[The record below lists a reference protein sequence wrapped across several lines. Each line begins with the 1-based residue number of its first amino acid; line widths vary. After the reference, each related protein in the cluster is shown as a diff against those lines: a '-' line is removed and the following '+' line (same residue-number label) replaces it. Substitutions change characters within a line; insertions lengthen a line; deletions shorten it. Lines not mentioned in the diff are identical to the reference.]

1 MLSPDSARYIAEAA
15 RYLAAAI
22 TAIAL
27 FGVGMSMGNLFSTWL
42 NSVARN
48 PEAEEKMRSVGM
60 LGFALTESI
69 GLFALLVALLI
80 LFKN

>member
-1 MLSPDSARYIAEAA
+1 MLSTEAV

-22 TAIAL
+22 AVFAL
-27 FGVGMSMGNLFSTWL
+27 YGVGVSMGNLFSAWL

-48 PEAEEKMRSVGM
+48 PEAEDKMRSVGM

-80 LFKN
+80 LFK

>member
-1 MLSPDSARYIAEAA
+1 MLSNEAI
-15 RYLAAAI
+15 RYLAAALAVI
-22 TAIAL
+22 PL

-48 PEAEEKMRSVGM
+48 PEAEDKMRSVGM

-80 LFKN
+80 LFK

>member
-1 MLSPDSARYIAEAA
+1 MLSTEAA
-15 RYLAAAI
+15 RLLSAAI
-22 TAIAL
+22 AVFAL
-27 FGVGMSMGNLFSTWL
+27 YGVGMSMGNLFSSWL

-48 PEAEEKMRSVGM
+48 PEASDKMRSVGM